1 MGTYRRVLLK
11 LSGESLGGPAGK
23 GIDENWLAAYAE
35 EVAEAVKNGLQVS
48 IVIGGGN
55 IFRGATPDLNIRN
68 YDRLLGD
75 SMGMMATVINALA
88 LVERLRGNGVNAIL
102 QSGVQIDGI
111 APLFNADVVERQF
124 KEGGVV
130 VFAGG
135 IGSPY
140 FSTDMTAALRSLQIK
155 ADYLAKATKVDGVY
169 DSDPMKNPDATRYE
183 RVSYNEIIEKKLE
196 VLDLTAIQLLAKNKM
211 KLLVYDMTQKGN
223 LEAVCRGEQ
232 IGTIVE

>member
-1 MGTYRRVLLK
+1 MARILVK
-11 LSGESLGGPAGK
+11 LSGEVLKGSLQA
-23 GIDENWLAAYAE
+23 GIDWTVVDTLCSEIAGAVRNTKAE
-35 EVAEAVKNGLQVS
+35 LGF
-48 IVIGGGN
+48 VIGGGN

-88 LVERLRGNGVNAIL
+88 LIERLRGNGVNAIL
-102 QSGVQIDGI
+102 QSGIQIDGI
-111 APLFNADVVERQF
+111 ASLFNADTVEYNF
-124 KEGGVV
+124 KNGGVV

-155 ADYLAKATKVDGVY
+155 ANFLAKATKVDGVY
-169 DSDPMKNPDATRYE
+169 NCDPMKCTDAKRYDKI
-183 RVSYNEIIEKKLE
+183 SYSEIIEKKLE
-196 VLDLTAIQLLAKNKM
+196 VLDLTAIQLLEKNRM

-223 LEAVCRGEQ
+223 LEAICRGEQ

>member
-1 MGTYRRVLLK
+1 MARILVK
-11 LSGESLGGPAGK
+11 LSGEVLKGSLQA
-23 GIDENWLAAYAE
+23 GIDWTVVDTLCSEIAGAVRNTKAE
-35 EVAEAVKNGLQVS
+35 LGF
-48 IVIGGGN
+48 VIGGGN

-88 LVERLRGNGVNAIL
+88 LTERLRGNGVNAIL
-102 QSGVQIDGI
+102 QSGIQIDGI
-111 APLFNADVVERQF
+111 ASLFNADTVEHNF
-124 KEGGVV
+124 KNGGVV
-130 VFAGG
+130 IFAGG

-155 ADYLAKATKVDGVY
+155 ADFLAKATKVDGVY
-169 DSDPMKNPDATRYE
+169 NCDPMKCTDAKRYDKI
-183 RVSYNEIIEKKLE
+183 SYSEIIEKKLE
-196 VLDLTAIQLLAKNKM
+196 VLDLTAIQLLEKNRM

-223 LEAVCRGEQ
+223 LEAICRGEQ

>member
-1 MGTYRRVLLK
+1 MARILVK
-11 LSGESLGGPAGK
+11 LSGEVLKGSLQA
-23 GIDENWLAAYAE
+23 GIDWTVVDTLCSEIAGAVRNTKAE
-35 EVAEAVKNGLQVS
+35 LGF
-48 IVIGGGN
+48 VIGGGN

-88 LVERLRGNGVNAIL
+88 LTERLRGNGVNAIL
-102 QSGVQIDGI
+102 QSGIQIDGI
-111 APLFNADVVERQF
+111 ASLFNADTVEHNF
-124 KEGGVV
+124 KNGGVV

-155 ADYLAKATKVDGVY
+155 ANFLAKATKVDGVY
-169 DSDPMKNPDATRYE
+169 NCDPMKCTDAKRYDKI
-183 RVSYNEIIEKKLE
+183 SYSEIIEKKLE
-196 VLDLTAIQLLAKNKM
+196 VLDLTAIQLLEKNRM

-223 LEAVCRGEQ
+223 LEAICRGEQ

>member
-1 MGTYRRVLLK
+1 MSRILVK
-11 LSGESLGGPAGK
+11 LSGEVLKGSLQA
-23 GIDENWLAAYAE
+23 GIDWTVVDTICSEIAG
-35 EVAEAVKNGLQVS
+35 AVKNTKAELGF
-48 IVIGGGN
+48 VIGGGN
-55 IFRGATPDLNIRN
+55 IFRGATLDLNICN

-169 DSDPMKNPDATRYE
+169 DSDPMKNADAKRYE
-183 RVSYNEIIEKKLE
+183 KVSYNEIIEKKLE
-196 VLDLTAIQLLAKNKM
+196 VLDLKAIQLLAKNNM

-223 LEAVCRGEQ
+223 LEAVCRGEKV
-232 IGTIVE
+232 GTIVE

>member
-1 MGTYRRVLLK
+1 MARILVK
-11 LSGESLGGPAGK
+11 LSGEVLKGSLQA
-23 GIDENWLAAYAE
+23 GIDWTVVDTLCSEIAGAVRNTKAE
-35 EVAEAVKNGLQVS
+35 LGF
-48 IVIGGGN
+48 VIGGGN

-88 LVERLRGNGVNAIL
+88 LTERLRGNGVNAIL
-102 QSGVQIDGI
+102 QSGIQIDGI
-111 APLFNADVVERQF
+111 ASLFNADTVEYNF
-124 KEGGVV
+124 KNGGVV

-155 ADYLAKATKVDGVY
+155 ANFLAKATKVDGVY
-169 DSDPMKNPDATRYE
+169 NCDPMKCTDAKRYDKI
-183 RVSYNEIIEKKLE
+183 SYSEIIEKKLE
-196 VLDLTAIQLLAKNKM
+196 VLDLTAIQLLEKNRM

-223 LEAVCRGEQ
+223 LEAICRGEQ

>member
-1 MGTYRRVLLK
+1 MARILVK
-11 LSGESLGGPAGK
+11 LSGEVLKGSLRA
-23 GIDENWLAAYAE
+23 GIDWTVVDTLCSEIAGAVRNTKAE
-35 EVAEAVKNGLQVS
+35 LGF
-48 IVIGGGN
+48 VIGGGN

-88 LVERLRGNGVNAIL
+88 LTERLRGNGVNAIL
-102 QSGVQIDGI
+102 QSGIQIDGI
-111 APLFNADVVERQF
+111 ASLFNADTVEYNF
-124 KEGGVV
+124 KNGGVV

-155 ADYLAKATKVDGVY
+155 ANFLAKATKVDGVY
-169 DSDPMKNPDATRYE
+169 NCDPMKCTDAKRYDKI
-183 RVSYNEIIEKKLE
+183 SYSEIIEKKLE
-196 VLDLTAIQLLAKNKM
+196 VLDLTAIQLLEKNRM

-223 LEAVCRGEQ
+223 LEAICRGEQ